1 MIWAGATLTQN
12 TLSRFGCMAT
22 GSESRANQDSRSR
35 RSGPFRAIVSVMVV
49 VAVSG
54 AFGLIRAAEA
64 RSNSIERVEGLSE
77 SLTDLDLEA
86 RSLNYLLV
94 GSDSRNGVA
103 GSEIDLPEVGTTSDV
118 QGQRADVIMILRR
131 EADGGLALTSLPR
144 DLWVPIAGTG
154 GSDRIN
160 AAYGEGPE
168 LLVRTITSALGIPI
182 HHYLEVDFLGFT
194 RIIDSTG
201 GVPMCFEFA
210 TRDRMSGFNVQPG
223 CHGLSGLQALAF
235 SRSRSYE
242 EFRDGRWQMDPSAD
256 IGRIRRQQLF
266 MRAAIHGALVSFSNT
281 PLSSGSLIDSVLAS
295 LKIDEE
301 LNPYQAA
308 NSLRRAAQDDLATL
322 TLATRPERIDGKSVL
337 RLEPAATAVL
347 DYLAGKGPLPVSTE

>member
-1 MIWAGATLTQN
+1 
-12 TLSRFGCMAT
+12 MAT
-22 GSESRANQDSRSR
+22 DQESSAGQVSRQALRGR
-35 RSGPFRAIVSVMVV
+35 RSGPFSAIVSVMVV

-54 AFGLIRAAEA
+54 TFGLIRAAEA
-64 RSNSIERVEGLSE
+64 RSDSIERVEGLSE
-77 SLTDLDLEA
+77 SLTDMDLDA

-94 GSDSRNGVA
+94 GSDSREGVA
-103 GSEIDLPEVGTTSDV
+103 GSEIDLPEVGTTTDV

-160 AAYGEGPE
+160 AAYGAGPE
-168 LLVRTITSALGIPI
+168 RLVRTITAALGIPI
-182 HHYLEVDFLGFT
+182 HHYLEVDFVGFT
-194 RIIDSTG
+194 RIIDATG
-201 GVPMCFEFA
+201 GVPMCFDFA

-223 CHGLSGLQALAF
+223 CQNLSGVQALAF
-235 SRSRSYE
+235 ARSRSYE
-242 EFRDGRWQMDPSAD
+242 EFRDGRWQMDPTAD

-266 MRAAIHGALVSFSNT
+266 MRAAINGALVSFRDS

-295 LKIDEE
+295 LKIDEG
-301 LNPYQAA
+301 LDPYQAA
-308 NSLRRAAQDDLATL
+308 NSLRRAAQEDLVTL

-337 RLEPAATAVL
+337 SLEPAAVAVL
-347 DYLAGKGPLPVSTE
+347 DYFAGKGPIPVPDE